1 MRFGN
6 HSHSRLPI
14 EYREA
19 QSLTPPGM
27 NVPSMFRPWGGD
39 TLEPGLQL
47 IAAGSSL
54 IASLIVPV
62 R

>member
-1 MRFGN
+1 MKIRFEID
-6 HSHSRLPI
+6 SHLRLPT

-27 NVPSMFRPWGGD
+27 NVPSMFNPWGGD

-47 IAAGSSL
+47 IAA
-54 IASLIVPV
+54 
-62 R
+62 